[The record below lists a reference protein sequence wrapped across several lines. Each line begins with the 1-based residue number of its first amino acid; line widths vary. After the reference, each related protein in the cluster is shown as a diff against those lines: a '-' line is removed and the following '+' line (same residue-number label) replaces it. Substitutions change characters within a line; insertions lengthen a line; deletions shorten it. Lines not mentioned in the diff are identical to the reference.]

1 MKLLE
6 LRIVRARRARCRAEL
21 AAVALLA
28 GAAAVVL
35 GCASAGVT
43 TTEKVDESTVARPSV
58 VLVYDFAVM
67 PGDVVVDTFGS
78 EFESEG
84 RVLSKEEKEA
94 YATAHVLAEK
104 LVAELKARGIPAER
118 ANSATRPPLD
128 AILIKGQF
136 VTINEGSRLKRMVIG
151 FGAGSSELR
160 AMVQVY
166 QATPR
171 GLRRI
176 AEAEADAS
184 GSKMPGMAVPLA
196 GGAVAGSLA
205 TSAVISGG
213 MNIVRETKSAMAP
226 DAERMAKQ
234 IAERAEGFYRRQG
247 WL

>member
-1 MKLLE
+1 MIQQLDA
-6 LRIVRARRARCRAEL
+6 RIRARF
-21 AAVALLA
+21 
-28 GAAAVVL
+28 AAASVLAFVVVVGL

-43 TTEKVDESTVARPSV
+43 TTDKVADSSVVQPGV

-84 RVLSKEEKEA
+84 KELSKDEKEA
-94 YATAHVLAEK
+94 YATANVLSEK
-104 LVAELKARGIPAER
+104 LVAYLQERGIPGER
-118 ANSATRPPLD
+118 ANSATRPPLN

-136 VTINEGSRLKRMVIG
+136 VTIDAGSRIKRMVIG

-166 QATPR
+166 QATQQ
-171 GLRRI
+171 GLRRLAS
-176 AEAEADAS
+176 AEAEAS
-184 GSKMPGMAVPLA
+184 GSKMPGMAVPVV
-196 GGAVAGSLA
+196 GGAAAGSVA

-213 MNIVRETKSAMAP
+213 MAIARETKGAMAP
-226 DAERMAKQ
+226 DAGRMAKK
-234 IAERAEGFYRRQG
+234 IAERAEDFYKRQG